1 MHGFLQNKKTM
12 SKFGHYNIVLKD
24 INDEVRNYEFELND
38 EYFAKIDS
46 PEVKKG
52 LLKAKVAVRKK
63 IAVYELNFV
72 VDGIIQIPC
81 DRCLDDMDQP
91 IHHED
96 VLQVKFGSNWS
107 EENEIVVV
115 PEAEGAINVAWFL
128 YEFIVLN
135 IPIKHVHASGEC
147 NKTMVSKLKRHITR
161 QKDDTDD
168 SGLFDYDEEADDT
181 IADDTQV
188 DPRWESLQNIN
199 FDNN

>member
-1 MHGFLQNKKTM
+1 M
-12 SKFGHYNIVLKD
+12 SKFGQYNIVLKD
-24 INDEVRNYEFELND
+24 INEEVRTFEFSLND

-52 LLKAKVAVRKK
+52 LVGAKVSVKKK
-63 IAVYELNFV
+63 IGVYELSFIL
-72 VDGIIQIPC
+72 DGVIQIPC
-81 DRCLDDMDQP
+81 DRCLDDMNQP

-96 VLQVKFGSNWS
+96 VLQVKFGASWS

-115 PEAEGAINVAWFL
+115 PEAEGSINIAWFM

-135 IPIKHVHASGEC
+135 IPIKHVHAPGEC
-147 NKTMVSKLKRHITR
+147 NKSMVTKLKRHITR

-168 SGLFDYDEEADDT
+168 NGLFDFDDSDDDT
-181 IADDTQV
+181 IVDDTQV

>member
-1 MHGFLQNKKTM
+1 M
-12 SKFGHYNIVLKD
+12 SKFGQYNIVLKD
-24 INDEVRNYEFELND
+24 INDEVLTYEFNLND

-52 LLKAKVAVRKK
+52 QVGAKVSVKKK
-63 IAVYELNFV
+63 IGVYELSFV
-72 VDGIIQIPC
+72 LDGVIQIPC
-81 DRCLDDMDQP
+81 DRCLDDMNQP

-96 VLQVKFGSNWS
+96 VLQVKFGASWS

-115 PEAEGAINVAWFL
+115 PESEGSINIAWFM

-135 IPIKHVHASGEC
+135 IPIKHVHATGEC
-147 NKTMVSKLKRHITR
+147 NKSMVTKLKRHITR

-168 SGLFDYDEEADDT
+168 NSLFEFDDSDDDT
-181 IADDTQV
+181 IVEDTQV
-188 DPRWESLQNIN
+188 DPRWENLQNIN

>member
-1 MHGFLQNKKTM
+1 M
-12 SKFGHYNIVLKD
+12 SKFGQYNIVLKD
-24 INDEVRNYEFELND
+24 IDEEVRTFEFSLND

-52 LLKAKVAVRKK
+52 LVGAKVSVKKK
-63 IAVYELNFV
+63 IGVYELSFV
-72 VDGIIQIPC
+72 LDGVIQIPC
-81 DRCLDDMDQP
+81 DRCLDDMNQP

-96 VLQVKFGSNWS
+96 VLQVKFGAGWS

-115 PEAEGAINVAWFL
+115 PEAEGSINIAWFM

-135 IPIKHVHASGEC
+135 IPIKHVHAPGEC
-147 NKTMVSKLKRHITR
+147 NKSMVTKLKRHITR

-168 SGLFDYDEEADDT
+168 NSLFEFDDSEDDT
-181 IADDTQV
+181 IVEDTQV
-188 DPRWESLQNIN
+188 DPRWENLQNIN